1 MPAVKLL
8 ALLGAAAVGWLAV
21 TVVHRRTR
29 GHPGGRAFFD
39 HAPARWG
46 FMLLAVTTS
55 LAVAAPL
62 VAPYSP
68 TVQLDI
74 VGLQNRPPSLTHLLG
89 TDLYSRDVWSRLLYG
104 ARVSLAVGALSML
117 VAIVVGTAVGAT
129 AGYRRGAVDAIL
141 MRFVDVGLSVPRI
154 FILLV
159 LAGLW
164 DQMPLSALIIG
175 IGLTSWFGTS
185 RLVRA
190 EVLSVREREFVHAA
204 RALGAGPARVVL
216 QHILPNAAGPIIVTA
231 ALVTG
236 AVMLLESGLSFLG
249 IGVAPPLP
257 SWGNMIADAKDHMR
271 AAPWSVLAPGLAI
284 GLVVTACAA
293 VGDGL
298 RAALD
303 PRRSG
308 RRARLARGQASL
320 DLSAPMSP
328 RSPAGPRS
336 HS

>member
-1 MPAVKLL
+1 MLFSMTDKHWAVGFPQRQYVML
-8 ALLGAAAVGWLAV
+8 AEHLMRHIIKREGKKKASAILRSIGQEVGRGLIAAAIEE
-21 TVVHRRTR
+21 T
-29 GHPGGRAFFD
+29 GRD
-39 HAPARWG
+39 K
-46 FMLLAVTTS
+46 LE
-55 LAVAAPL
+55 
-62 VAPYSP
+62 
-68 TVQLDI
+68 LD
-74 VGLQNRPPSLTHLLG
+74 
-89 TDLYSRDVWSRLLYG
+89 D
-104 ARVSLAVGALSML
+104 
-117 VAIVVGTAVGAT
+117 
-129 AGYRRGAVDAIL
+129 
-141 MRFVDVGLSVPRI
+141 
-154 FILLV
+154 
-159 LAGLW
+159 
-164 DQMPLSALIIG
+164 
-175 IGLTSWFGTS
+175 
-185 RLVRA
+185 
-190 EVLSVREREFVHAA
+190 
-204 RALGAGPARVVL
+204 VL